1 MCQIP
6 GQAGYDGI
14 DAANNSLAEDAGNA
28 EVLLNGEISNVFDT
42 S

>member
-6 GQAGYDGI
+6 GQARYDDI
-14 DAANNSLAEDAGNA
+14 DVVDSVAEDAGNA
-28 EVLLNGEISNVFDT
+28 EVLLNGDVSNVFDT